1 MPDSLLLVKYD
12 TDGVLPF
19 KETLGW
25 KDFSSGWVHLTL
37 MLRVKTDVRVH
48 PDLGTEQS
56 Q

>member
-25 KDFSSGWVHLTL
+25 KDFSSGLGPSDI
-37 MLRVKTDVRVH
+37 DVE
-48 PDLGTEQS
+48 GQN
-56 Q
+56 